1 MLLRMENTDIGRCS
15 RRYEDAIAEDLA
27 WIGFNWQGEIRR
39 QSEHFDHYASI
50 LDDLEGEGLAYPA
63 FMTRGQVRHFIADF
77 EENTGKNWP
86 RDPDGGAHYPD
97 IERNLDGETR
107 QGLRKEKPNHA
118 LRLNMSA
125 ANDWLK
131 RQHRG
136 QLIWR
141 EIVGD
146 SVGTIASGSA
156 SARENKSVLIEPISC
171 EPEQW
176 GDLVLGRREIPA
188 SYHLACVIDDN
199 LQGVTHVVRGKD
211 IMPATS
217 IHRLLQ
223 EVLGLSDPV
232 YCHHDL
238 IVDDEGNKFS
248 KRRGETSLREMREAG
263 MRAEDI
269 HKMIGIG
276 P

>member
-1 MLLRMENTDIGRCS
+1 
-15 RRYEDAIAEDLA
+15 
-27 WIGFNWQGEIRR
+27 
-39 QSEHFDHYASI
+39 
-50 LDDLEGEGLAYPA
+50 
-63 FMTRGQVRHFIADF
+63 
-77 EENTGKNWP
+77 
-86 RDPDGGAHYPD
+86 
-97 IERNLDGETR
+97 
-107 QGLRKEKPNHA
+107 
-118 LRLNMSA
+118 MSA

-131 RQHRG
+131 RQHRDR
-136 QLIWR
+136 LIWR
-141 EIVGD
+141 EMVGD
-146 SVGTIASGSA
+146 SVGTGESTV
-156 SARENKSVLIEPISC
+156 ESVLIEPISC